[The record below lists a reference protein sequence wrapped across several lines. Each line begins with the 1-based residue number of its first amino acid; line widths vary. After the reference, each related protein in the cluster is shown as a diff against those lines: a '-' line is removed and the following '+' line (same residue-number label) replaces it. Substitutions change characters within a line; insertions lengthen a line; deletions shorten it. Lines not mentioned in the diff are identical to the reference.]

1 MLATPILNKKHFAF
15 FAQELRYT
23 SGLTARDRELLTD
36 WLVNTLA
43 RTNPNFDAK
52 RFRSVTDPGKVQDKA

>member
-1 MLATPILNKKHFAF
+1 MLATPILTRKHFAF

-23 SGLTARDRELLTD
+23 SGLTARDRELFTD

-43 RTNPNFDAK
+43 RTNPDFDAE
-52 RFRSVTDPGKVQDKA
+52 RFRSVADPGKSQSKA